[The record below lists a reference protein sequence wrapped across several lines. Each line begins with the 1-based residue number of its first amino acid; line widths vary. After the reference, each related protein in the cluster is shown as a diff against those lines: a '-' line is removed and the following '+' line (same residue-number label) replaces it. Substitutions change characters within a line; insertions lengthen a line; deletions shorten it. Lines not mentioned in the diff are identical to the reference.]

1 MDASRVAPG
10 LWMGGAPAAGKLLAF
25 DRVFLC
31 AWELPYDELGPYP
44 FGPRAR
50 VVRVPLDDS
59 GRPPSAGEVRL
70 AFAASRAVARIY
82 RTGGFRILV
91 TCAQGRNRSGL
102 VVALALLE
110 LGASPKDAIGAVRQ
124 ARGPHALSNA
134 WFVKLIHEAA
144 GRRFLRFPIE
154 ASP

>member
-1 MDASRVAPG
+1 LMNVSKR
-10 LWMGGAPAAGKLLAF
+10 
-25 DRVFLC
+25 C
-31 AWELPYDELGPYP
+31 ATC
-44 FGPRAR
+44 
-50 VVRVPLDDS
+50 
-59 GRPPSAGEVRL
+59 GRPGQALASGEISIGRSTTCVGWINL
-70 AFAASRAVARIY
+70 CSTFAPNAASTTCPQLTPGSVATPTAFAASRAVARIY

-144 GRRFLRFPIE
+144 GRRFLRFPME